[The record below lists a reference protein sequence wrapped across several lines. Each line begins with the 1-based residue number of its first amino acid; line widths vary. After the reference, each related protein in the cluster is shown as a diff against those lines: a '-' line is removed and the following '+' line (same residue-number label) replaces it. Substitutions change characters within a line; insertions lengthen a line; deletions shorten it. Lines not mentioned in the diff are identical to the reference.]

1 MIDVL
6 VWLAPVDTGM
16 RAVVLES
23 HGEPLELTEV
33 SDPDPPDHGVVVDV
47 EACGIC
53 RSDWHAWKGHGEW
66 IDDVPPEG
74 QILGHEPAG
83 TVLEVGQRVSTL
95 EEGDRVAVPFSLGDG
110 TCPRCLNGHGNVC
123 EDGIALGFEPA
134 GQGAFADRVAV
145 PHADYNLTVLPD
157 GLDATAMAALGC
169 RYMTAYHG
177 LAHRADLTPGDWV
190 AVHGC
195 GGVGLSAVQIARAL
209 GARVIAVDIR
219 EEALEKAAELGAH
232 ATIDGGDGVPGTIRE
247 RTGGGAAVSI
257 DALGI
262 AETCRNSVDSLA
274 SLGQHL
280 QMGLTTGDERGEVA
294 LPTDSM
300 VGREIDFLG
309 SRGMPPTR
317 YDELLRF
324 VESGAIDPSALVT
337 RTVPLSAV
345 PDRIAAMDE
354 YDAVGIEVCE
364 I

>member
-1 MIDVL
+1 MQ
-6 VWLAPVDTGM
+6 
-16 RAVVLES
+16 AVVLES
-23 HGEPLELTEV
+23 HGEPLALCEV
-33 SDPDPPDHGVVVDV
+33 PEPDLGPTGVIVAV

-66 IDDVPPEG
+66 VNDVPPEG

-83 TVLEVGQRVSTL
+83 TVVEVGERVETL
-95 EEGDRVAVPFSLGDG
+95 REGDRVVVPFSLGDG
-110 TCPRCLNGHGNVC
+110 TCRRCRNGHGNVC

-134 GQGAFADRVAV
+134 GQGAFAELVAV
-145 PHADYNLTVLPD
+145 PHADYNLTTLPD
-157 GLDATAMAALGC
+157 ELDAIAAAALGC

-177 LAHRADLTPGDWV
+177 LAHRADLAPGDWV

-195 GGVGLSAVQIARAL
+195 GGVGLSAVQIASAL
-209 GARVIAVDIR
+209 GARVIAVDVR
-219 EEALEKAAELGAH
+219 EAPLSKALELGAH
-232 ATIDGGDGVPGTIRE
+232 ETVRGEENVPAEIRD
-247 RTGGGAAVSI
+247 RTGGGAAISV

-262 AETCRNSVDSLA
+262 ADTCRNSIACLD

-280 QMGLTTGDERGEVA
+280 QLGLSTDAERGEVS

-317 YDELLRF
+317 YDELLNF
-324 VESGAIDPSALVT
+324 VASGAIDPGALVS
-337 RTVPLSAV
+337 RTVSLEAV

-354 YDAVGIEVCE
+354 FNAVGIEVCE
-364 I
+364 P

>member
-1 MIDVL
+1 
-6 VWLAPVDTGM
+6 M

-23 HGEPLELTEV
+23 HGAPLELTEV
-33 SDPDPPDHGVVVDV
+33 PEPDCPDDGVIVAV

-66 IDDVPPEG
+66 VDDVPPEG

-83 TVLEVGQRVSTL
+83 RVIEAGERVETL
-95 EEGDRVAVPFSLGDG
+95 SEGDRVAVPFSLGDG
-110 TCPRCLNGHGNVC
+110 TCRRCRNGHGNVC

-145 PHADYNLTVLPD
+145 PAADYNLTELPD
-157 GLDATAMAALGC
+157 DLEATAAAALGC

-177 LAHRADLTPGDWV
+177 LAHRAELTPGDWV

-195 GGVGLSAVQIARAL
+195 GGVGLSAVQIAGAL

-219 EEALEKAAELGAH
+219 EEALEKALELGAH
-232 ATIDGGDGVPGTIRE
+232 ETVAGDGNVPARIRE
-247 RTGGGAAVSI
+247 RTDGGAAVSV

-262 AETCRNSVDSLA
+262 AETCRNSVDCLGG
-274 SLGQHL
+274 LGQHL
-280 QMGLTTGDERGEVA
+280 QMGLSTAAERGEVS

-317 YDELLRF
+317 YDELLSF
-324 VESGAIDPSALVT
+324 VASGAIDPAQLVT
-337 RTVPLSAV
+337 RTVALEAV
-345 PDRIAAMDE
+345 PERIEAMDE
-354 YDAVGIEVCE
+354 FTTTGIEVCE
-364 I
+364 L

>member
-1 MIDVL
+1 MH
-6 VWLAPVDTGM
+6 
-16 RAVVLES
+16 AVVLES
-23 HGEPLELTEV
+23 YGEPLALREV
-33 SDPDPPDHGVVVDV
+33 PEPDPDPEGVIVDV

-66 IDDVPPEG
+66 VDDVPPKG

-83 TVLEVGQRVSTL
+83 RVIEVGERVSTI

-110 TCPRCLNGHGNVC
+110 TCLRCRNGHGNVC
-123 EDGIALGFEPA
+123 SNGTALGFEPE
-134 GQGAFADRVAV
+134 GQGAFAERVAI
-145 PHADYNLTVLPD
+145 PHAEYNLTKLPD
-157 GLDATAMAALGC
+157 GLSVTAAAALGC

-195 GGVGLSAVQIARAL
+195 GGLGLSAVQIASAL

-219 EEALEKAAELGAH
+219 EEALDKATELGASV
-232 ATIDGGDGVPGTIRE
+232 TVNGESVPEKIRKQ
-247 RTGGGAAVSI
+247 TNGGAAISV

-262 AETCRNSVDSLA
+262 ELTCRNSIDCLA

-280 QMGLTTGDERGEVA
+280 QMGLTTSAERGEIA

-317 YDELLRF
+317 YDELLGF
-324 VESGAIDPSALVT
+324 VESGAIDPEALVT
-337 RTVPLSAV
+337 QTVSLDEV
-345 PDRIAAMDE
+345 PERIAAMDE
-354 YDAVGIEVCE
+354 YNTVGIEVCE
-364 I
+364 L

>member
-1 MIDVL
+1 MQ
-6 VWLAPVDTGM
+6 
-16 RAVVLES
+16 AVVLES

-33 SDPDPPDHGVVVDV
+33 PTPDPAPDGVVVDV

-66 IDDVPPEG
+66 VDDVPPEG

-83 TVLEVGQRVSTL
+83 VVVEVGDRVRTL
-95 EEGDRVAVPFSLGDG
+95 EAGDRVAVPFSLGDG
-110 TCPRCLNGHGNVC
+110 TCSRCRNGHGNVC
-123 EDGIALGFEPA
+123 PNGTALGFEPA

-145 PHADYNLTVLPD
+145 PHADYNLTVLPE

-195 GGVGLSAVQIARAL
+195 GGVGLSAIQIARAL
-209 GARVIAVDIR
+209 GARVLAVDIR
-219 EEALEKAAELGAH
+219 EEALEKAAELGAQ
-232 ATIDGGDGVPGTIRE
+232 ATVHGDGDVPRTIRE
-247 RTGGGAAVSI
+247 RTSGGAAISI

-262 AETCRNSVDSLA
+262 EETCRNSVDCLA

-280 QMGLTTGDERGEVA
+280 QMGLTTGAERGEIP

-324 VESGAIDPSALVT
+324 VESGAIDPAELVT
-337 RTVPLSAV
+337 RTVPLREV

-364 I
+364 P